1 MAVCTTVVL
10 AAPRGHTRAA
20 MRAALDPGA
29 VRVAGEACTRWDA
42 GECARATDADVVVAD
57 ADLLSMRDF
66 FLSGW
71 GPVSRETGIVAVG
84 PDDDDLAR
92 RLALG
97 GAAAY
102 VVRDR
107 MGGELAGAV
116 AGARSPV
123 TR

>member
-1 MAVCTTVVL
+1 MAASTTVVL
-10 AAPRGHTRAA
+10 AAPSGQTRAV
-20 MRAALDPGA
+20 MRAALDPRA

-42 GECARATDADVVVAD
+42 GECARATAPDVVVAD

-66 FLSGW
+66 FLTGW
-71 GPVSRETGIVAVG
+71 GPVSRETRIVAVG

-97 GAAAY
+97 GVAAY
-102 VVRDR
+102 VRRDR
-107 MGGELAGAV
+107 VGAELAPAV

>member
-1 MAVCTTVVL
+1 MAACTTVVL
-10 AAPRGHTRAA
+10 AAPRGRTRAA
-20 MRAALDPGA
+20 MRAALDPRA

-42 GECARATDADVVVAD
+42 GECARATDPDVVVAD

-71 GPVSRETGIVAVG
+71 GPVSRETRIVAVG
-84 PDDDDLAR
+84 PADDDLAR

-97 GAAAY
+97 GVAAY

-107 MGGELAGAV
+107 VGEELAPAV
-116 AGARSPV
+116 TAARPSF